1 MCWHCAVCMGSTC
14 LSPPPFSIHFQSF
27 TPPHL
32 SHLPCC
38 LFDSIRNYYFFCLS
52 SVMLLLR
59 MNSNYTNSPRV
70 KRNTPAKSINLP
82 TTMNVLLVSLLH
94 MFSKMWKLSSV
105 GKMSVCCVLLST
117 ELVRSILV
125 WPGPIVY
132 WYATGYTANRLQF
145 IWSVRNKLKFQHF
158 SVTY

>member
-1 MCWHCAVCMGSTC
+1 MRFAWVALVC
-14 LSPPPFSIHFQSF
+14 
-27 TPPHL
+27 
-32 SHLPCC
+32 HLP
-38 LFDSIRNYYFFCLS
+38 LFPSTFNVSLHLTSRTCPAACSIQFAIIIFFCLS

-94 MFSKMWKLSSV
+94 MFYKMWKLSSV

-125 WPGPIVY
+125 WPGLIVY